1 MTTAAWVLD
10 AALAL
15 VVVGLAVRLLT
26 TRDFFEAVAL
36 FVAYGLGVALVW
48 TRVGA
53 PDAALA
59 EAALGAGVTGAL
71 FINAYRRLARRLGE
85 GEEGA

>member
-1 MTTAAWVLD
+1 MTDAAFMLD
-10 AALAL
+10 AALAIL
-15 VVVGLAVRLLT
+15 VVGLAARLLT

-36 FVAYGLGVALVW
+36 FVAYGLAVALVW

-71 FINAYRRLARRLGE
+71 FINTYRRLARRLGE
-85 GEEGA
+85 EQEVV